1 MGLADPSK
9 ITVLGGSHG
18 GFLTSHLI
26 GQAPDKFVAAAVR
39 NPVCNIA
46 SMVGT
51 TDIPDWC
58 YFEAYGT
65 KGKSIYTEAPSAEH
79 LSHFFS
85 MSPIAHLSK
94 VKTPTLF
101 LLGAQDLR
109 VPVSN
114 GLQVSYSVS
123 H

>member
-1 MGLADPSK
+1 MD
-9 ITVLGGSHG
+9 IGSRNERPE
-18 GFLTSHLI
+18 FYKFM
-26 GQAPDKFVAAAVR
+26 QAPDKFVAAAVR

-94 VKTPTLF
+94 VCLLKIVSF
-101 LLGAQDLR
+101 L
-109 VPVSN
+109 
-114 GLQVSYSVS
+114 Y
-123 H
+123 